1 MSYET
6 VEAIPDLPRCG
17 WVPPTDPLYTHY
29 HDTEWG
35 RPIRDGKA
43 LFSKLIQDGQQ
54 AGLAWI
60 TILRKREEMLR
71 VYDGFDPDKVAL
83 YTDKD
88 RERLLGNA
96 GIIRSKLKINATI
109 SNAQIFVKM
118 RDEEGIDFS
127 DYLWDFV
134 GGAPIQNA
142 WKDFKDAP
150 VDSPESIAMSKDLKK
165 RGFKFVGPVILYAFM
180 QAVGMINDHSTDC
193 HAYGCLLYTSPSPR
207 DQRGSRMPS
216 SA

>member
-1 MSYET
+1 MSYDI
-6 VEAIPDLPRCG
+6 IPDLPRCG

-71 VYDGFDPDKVAL
+71 AYDGFDPDKL
-83 YTDKD
+83 IHYTDKD
-88 RERLLGNA
+88 RERLLSNA
-96 GIIRSKLKINATI
+96 GIIRSKLKVNATI
-109 SNAQIFVKM
+109 SNAHIFVKM

-134 GGAPIQNA
+134 GGTPIQNA
-142 WKDFKDAP
+142 WKDHKDAP
-150 VDSPESIAMSKDLKK
+150 VDSPESIAMSKDMKK

-180 QAVGMINDHSTDC
+180 QAVGMVNDHSTDC
-193 HAYGCLLYTSPSPR
+193 HAYESCRVY
-207 DQRGSRMPS
+207 
-216 SA
+216 

>member
-1 MSYET
+1 MTYD
-6 VEAIPDLPRCG
+6 VIPDLPRCG

-35 RPIRDGKA
+35 RPIRDSKK

-71 VYDGFDPDKVAL
+71 AYDGFDPDKL
-83 YTDKD
+83 IHYTDKD
-88 RERLLGNA
+88 RERLLSNA
-96 GIIRSKLKINATI
+96 GIIRSKLKVNAAI
-109 SNAQIFVKM
+109 SNAHVFVKM
-118 RDEEGIDFS
+118 RDEDGINFS

-134 GGAPIQNA
+134 GGTPIQNA

-150 VDSPESIAMSKDLKK
+150 VDSPESIAMSKDMKK

-193 HAYGCLLYTSPSPR
+193 HAYEACKKLG
-207 DQRGSRMPS
+207 G
-216 SA
+216 

>member
-1 MSYET
+1 MSYLT
-6 VEAIPDLPRCG
+6 QDAIPDLPRCG
-17 WVPPTDPLYTHY
+17 WAPATDPLYTHY

-35 RPIRDGKA
+35 RPIRDSKS

-71 VYDGFDPDKVAL
+71 AYDGFDPDKVAH

-88 RERLLGNA
+88 RKRLLSNA
-96 GIIRSKLKINATI
+96 GIIRSKLKVNAAIT
-109 SNAQIFVKM
+109 NAKVYVKM

-127 DYLWDFV
+127 DYLWDFL
-134 GGAPIQNA
+134 GGTTIQNA
-142 WKDFKDAP
+142 WKNFKDAP

-180 QAVGMINDHSTDC
+180 QAVGMINDHAVDC
-193 HAYGCLLYTSPSPR
+193 HAYEPCKRLGN
-207 DQRGSRMPS
+207 
-216 SA
+216 

>member
-1 MSYET
+1 MSYD
-6 VEAIPDLPRCG
+6 VIPDVPRCG

-35 RPIRDGKA
+35 RPIRDSKA

-71 VYDGFDPDKVAL
+71 AYDGFDPDKL
-83 YTDKD
+83 IHYTDKD
-88 RERLLGNA
+88 RERLLSNA
-96 GIIRSKLKINATI
+96 GIIRSKLKVNATI
-109 SNAQIFVKM
+109 SNAHIFVKM

-150 VDSPESIAMSKDLKK
+150 VDSPESISMSKDLKK

-180 QAVGMINDHSTDC
+180 QAVGMINDHAVGC
-193 HAYGCLLYTSPSPR
+193 HVYEPCR
-207 DQRGSRMPS
+207 DL
-216 SA
+216 A

>member
-1 MSYET
+1 MSYT
-6 VEAIPDLPRCG
+6 NQDYIPDLPRCG

-35 RPIRDGKA
+35 RPIYDSKA

-71 VYDGFDPDKVAL
+71 AYDGFDPDKLAL

-88 RERLLGNA
+88 RERLLSNA
-96 GIIRSKLKINATI
+96 GIIRSKLKVNAAI
-109 SNAQIFVKM
+109 SNAQVFVKM
-118 RDEEGIDFS
+118 RDENNIDFS
-127 DYLWDFV
+127 EYLWDFV
-134 GGAPIQNA
+134 GGTPIQNA
-142 WKDFKDAP
+142 WKNFKDAP
-150 VDSPESIAMSKDLKK
+150 VDSPESIAMSKDMKK

-180 QAVGMINDHSTDC
+180 QAVGMINDHSIDC
-193 HAYGCLLYTSPSPR
+193 HAYEPCKRLG
-207 DQRGSRMPS
+207 
-216 SA
+216 

>member
-1 MSYET
+1 MTYDI
-6 VEAIPDLPRCG
+6 IPDLPRCG

-35 RPIRDGKA
+35 QPIRDSKA

-71 VYDGFDPDKVAL
+71 VYDGFDPDKVSK

-88 RERLLGNA
+88 RERLLANA
-96 GIIRSKLKINATI
+96 GIIRSKLKVNAAIT
-109 SNAQIFVKM
+109 NAQIFVKM
-118 RDEEGIDFS
+118 RDEENIDFS
-127 DYLWDFV
+127 QYLWDFV

-150 VDSPESIAMSKDLKK
+150 VESPESIAMSKDLKK

-180 QAVGMINDHSTDC
+180 QAVGMINDHAVGC
-193 HAYGCLLYTSPSPR
+193 HAYETCKKLS
-207 DQRGSRMPS
+207 
-216 SA
+216 

>member
-150 VDSPESIAMSKDLKK
+150 VDSPESIAMSKDMKK

-180 QAVGMINDHSTDC
+180 QAVGMINGHSTDC
-193 HAYGCLLYTSPSPR
+193 HAYGACKDT
-207 DQRGSRMPS
+207 
-216 SA
+216 

>member
-35 RPIRDGKA
+35 RPIRDSKA

-150 VDSPESIAMSKDLKK
+150 VDSPESIAMSKDMKK

-193 HAYGCLLYTSPSPR
+193 HAYAPCQKLG
-207 DQRGSRMPS
+207 
-216 SA
+216 

>member
-1 MSYET
+1 MSYDI
-6 VEAIPDLPRCG
+6 IPDLPRCG

-35 RPIRDGKA
+35 RPIRDSKA

-71 VYDGFDPDKVAL
+71 AYDGFDPDKL
-83 YTDKD
+83 IHYTDKD
-88 RERLLGNA
+88 RERLLFNA
-96 GIIRSKLKINATI
+96 GIIRSKLKVNATI
-109 SNAQIFVKM
+109 SNAHIFVKM
-118 RDEEGIDFS
+118 RDEDGIDFS

-134 GGAPIQNA
+134 GGTPIQNA
-142 WKDFKDAP
+142 WKDHKDAP
-150 VDSPESIAMSKDLKK
+150 VDSPESIAMSKDMKK

-180 QAVGMINDHSTDC
+180 QAVGMVNDHSTDC
-193 HAYGCLLYTSPSPR
+193 HAYESCRVY
-207 DQRGSRMPS
+207 
-216 SA
+216 

>member
-1 MSYET
+1 MTYD
-6 VEAIPDLPRCG
+6 VIPELPRCG
-17 WVPPTDPLYTHY
+17 WVPPSDPLYTHY

-35 RPIRDGKA
+35 RPIRDSKA

-71 VYDGFDPDKVAL
+71 AYDGFDPDKL
-83 YTDKD
+83 IHYTDKD
-88 RERLLGNA
+88 RERLLSNA
-96 GIIRSKLKINATI
+96 GIIRSKLKVNATI
-109 SNAQIFVKM
+109 SNAQAFVKM

-127 DYLWDFV
+127 EYLWDFV
-134 GGAPIQNA
+134 GGSPIQNS

-180 QAVGMINDHSTDC
+180 QAVGMINDHAVGC
-193 HAYGCLLYTSPSPR
+193 HAYEPCKSL
-207 DQRGSRMPS
+207 
-216 SA
+216 AE

>member
-150 VDSPESIAMSKDLKK
+150 VDSPESIAMSKDMKK

-180 QAVGMINDHSTDC
+180 QAVGMINDHAVDC
-193 HAYGCLLYTSPSPR
+193 HAYEVCKS
-207 DQRGSRMPS
+207 
-216 SA
+216 

>member
-1 MSYET
+1 MTYD
-6 VEAIPDLPRCG
+6 VIPDLPRCG
-17 WVPPTDPLYTHY
+17 WATANDPLYTHY

-35 RPIRDGKA
+35 RPIWDSKA

-71 VYDGFDPDKVAL
+71 AYDGFDPDKLVH

-88 RERLLGNA
+88 RERLLSNA
-96 GIIRSKLKINATI
+96 GIIRSKLKVNAAI
-109 SNAQIFVKM
+109 SNAHIYVKM

-127 DYLWDFV
+127 NYLWDFV
-134 GGAPIQNA
+134 GGTTTQNA

-180 QAVGMINDHSTDC
+180 QAVGMINDHAVDC
-193 HAYGCLLYTSPSPR
+193 HAYEPCKRLGN
-207 DQRGSRMPS
+207 
-216 SA
+216 

>member
-1 MSYET
+1 MSYLT
-6 VEAIPDLPRCG
+6 QDAIPDLPRCG
-17 WVPPTDPLYTHY
+17 WAPPTDPLYTHY

-35 RPIRDGKA
+35 RPIRDNKS

-71 VYDGFDPDKVAL
+71 AYDGFDPDKL
-83 YTDKD
+83 IHYTDKD
-88 RERLLGNA
+88 RERLLSNA
-96 GIIRSKLKINATI
+96 GIIRSKLKVNAAI
-109 SNAQIFVKM
+109 SNAYIYVKM

-134 GGAPIQNA
+134 GGTTIQNA

-180 QAVGMINDHSTDC
+180 QAVGMINDHAVDC
-193 HAYGCLLYTSPSPR
+193 HAYEPCKRLGN
-207 DQRGSRMPS
+207 
-216 SA
+216 

>member
-1 MSYET
+1 MTYD
-6 VEAIPDLPRCG
+6 VIPDLPRCG

-35 RPIRDGKA
+35 RPIRDSKA

-71 VYDGFDPDKVAL
+71 AYDGFDPDIVAK

-88 RERLLGNA
+88 RERLLSNA
-96 GIIRSKLKINATI
+96 GIIRSKLKVNAAIT
-109 SNAQIFVKM
+109 NAQIFVKM
-118 RDEEGIDFS
+118 RDEDGIDFS

-134 GGAPIQNA
+134 GGTSIQNA
-142 WKDFKDAP
+142 WKSHKDAP
-150 VDSPESIAMSKDLKK
+150 VDSPESIAMSKDMKK

-193 HAYGCLLYTSPSPR
+193 HAYDKCKL
-207 DQRGSRMPS
+207 
-216 SA
+216 

>member
-1 MSYET
+1 MTYDI
-6 VEAIPDLPRCG
+6 IPDLPRCG

-35 RPIRDGKA
+35 RPIRDSKA

-71 VYDGFDPDKVAL
+71 AYDGFDPDKVAK

-88 RERLLGNA
+88 RERLLSNA
-96 GIIRSKLKINATI
+96 GIIRSKLKVNAAIT
-109 SNAQIFVKM
+109 NAQIFVKM
-118 RDEEGIDFS
+118 RDEDGIDFS

-134 GGAPIQNA
+134 GGTPVQNA
-142 WKDFKDAP
+142 WKSFKDAP
-150 VDSPESIAMSKDLKK
+150 VDSSESIAMSKDMKK

-180 QAVGMINDHSTDC
+180 QAVGMINDHSVDC
-193 HAYGCLLYTSPSPR
+193 HAYDKCKLQT
-207 DQRGSRMPS
+207 
-216 SA
+216 